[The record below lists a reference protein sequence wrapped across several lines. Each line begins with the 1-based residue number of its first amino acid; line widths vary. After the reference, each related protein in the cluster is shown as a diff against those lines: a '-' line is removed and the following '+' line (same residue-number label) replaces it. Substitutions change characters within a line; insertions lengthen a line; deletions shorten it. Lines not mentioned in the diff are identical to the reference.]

1 VSDAPGE
8 LNVERHLELRGR
20 NWHPWVQ
27 RVLLGAVLV
36 LPVLALLDVFG
47 QNESTRSAAGTGAA
61 LSVEA
66 PGAVRAGNLFT
77 TTISVLPREH
87 LDDAQ
92 VVLAGGWLD
101 QITRNDTSP
110 QAANETSRG
119 DRLVMGYGP
128 LDAGQR
134 LVVRVALQVNP
145 TALGHRDLG
154 VEIDDGGR
162 PVAALPGSLRVY
174 P

>member
-1 VSDAPGE
+1 VSDAPGD
-8 LNVERHLELRGR
+8 LSVERHLELRGR
-20 NWHPWVQ
+20 DWHPWV
-27 RVLLGAVLV
+27 RRFLLVAVLV

-47 QNESTRSAAGTGAA
+47 QNESTRSATGAGAA

-66 PGAVRAGNLFT
+66 PGAARAGDQFT
-77 TTISVLPREH
+77 ATISVTPREH

-92 VVLAGGWLD
+92 IVLAGGWLD
-101 QITRNDTSP
+101 QITRNDASP
-110 QAANETSRG
+110 QASNEASRG

-134 LVVRVALQVNP
+134 LVVRLALQVNP
-145 TALGHRDLG
+145 TAIGHRDIG

-162 PVAALPGSLRVY
+162 PVAALPGSMRIY